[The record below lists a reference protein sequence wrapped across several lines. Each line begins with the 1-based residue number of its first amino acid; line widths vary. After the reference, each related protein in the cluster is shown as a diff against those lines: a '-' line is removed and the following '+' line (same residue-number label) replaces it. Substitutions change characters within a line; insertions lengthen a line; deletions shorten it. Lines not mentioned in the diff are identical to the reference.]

1 MKDNVVS
8 ICAIVCIS
16 VLEAIALLEGLDG
29 AIFSM
34 VVAVIG
40 GIAGYKIKGIVDK
53 IVDKRRK

>member
-16 VLEAIALLEGLDG
+16 VLEAIALVEGLDG

-40 GIAGYKIKGIVDK
+40 GIAGYKIRG